1 MLLGSIEAG
10 GTKFVCTV
18 GNDDYQVKDK
28 IQIPTTTPAETLG
41 KVVDYFKRF
50 EIDALGI
57 ATFGPIEV
65 RTTSPKYG
73 YITSTPKPGWKDTD
87 FLGFL
92 KKSIDVP
99 MSWTTDVN
107 GSAYGEFTM
116 ATLFNEK
123 INSLVYYTIG
133 TGVGAGAVINGQ
145 LVGGIGHPE
154 MGHVLLKRHPDDLG
168 FKGICPFHGDC
179 LEGLVAG
186 PTFEARTGKKGAE
199 VPLTDQTWDILA
211 YYIAQA
217 ALQTTLTLRPNKIVF
232 GGGVTNSVL
241 LEKVR
246 TEFAKLLND
255 YVQVPP
261 LDKYLTMPSVPN
273 NGSANVGNFAL
284 AAKLLVG

>member
-10 GTKFVCTV
+10 GTKFVCAV

-99 MSWTTDVN
+99 M
-107 GSAYGEFTM
+107 
-116 ATLFNEK
+116 
-123 INSLVYYTIG
+123 
-133 TGVGAGAVINGQ
+133 
-145 LVGGIGHPE
+145 
-154 MGHVLLKRHPDDLG
+154 
-168 FKGICPFHGDC
+168 
-179 LEGLVAG
+179 
-186 PTFEARTGKKGAE
+186 
-199 VPLTDQTWDILA
+199 
-211 YYIAQA
+211 
-217 ALQTTLTLRPNKIVF
+217 
-232 GGGVTNSVL
+232 
-241 LEKVR
+241 
-246 TEFAKLLND
+246 
-255 YVQVPP
+255 
-261 LDKYLTMPSVPN
+261 
-273 NGSANVGNFAL
+273 
-284 AAKLLVG
+284 